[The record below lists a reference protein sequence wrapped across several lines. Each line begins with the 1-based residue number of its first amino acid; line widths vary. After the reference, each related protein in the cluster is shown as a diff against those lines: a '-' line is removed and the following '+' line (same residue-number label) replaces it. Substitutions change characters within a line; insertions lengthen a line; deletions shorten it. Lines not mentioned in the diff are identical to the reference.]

1 MIEELQLLSNPK
13 SRVAEAV
20 KTVRTN
26 LEFSIV
32 DSKNT
37 KIMLTS
43 TAPVDA

>member
-1 MIEELQLLSNPK
+1 MIEELELLSNPK

-32 DSKNT
+32 DSKHYFC
-37 KIMLTS
+37 ILTINY
-43 TAPVDA
+43 